1 MEVQPGGCRV
11 IFQENI
17 ARLFLEEDLD
27 RNPHDLLESIF
38 EKATEPEID
47 ICSSGDSYHFGA
59 E

>member
-1 MEVQPGGCRV
+1 M